1 MFVPKHTISP
11 SLVVT
16 DLLMFYHC
24 TAMLLI
30 QPKNKE
36 CEDLLAVHTEK

>member
-1 MFVPKHTISP
+1 MISP

-16 DLLMFYHC
+16 DPLTFYHC
-24 TAMLLI
+24 AAMLLI

-36 CEDLLAVHTEK
+36 CEDSLAVHTEK